1 MPLRSCL
8 AVLFLC
14 SLLTGCSSPG
24 DTEVNNVQQ
33 GTYGQ
38 QLLDLKK
45 AYDSGVI
52 SEREYNKARDNI
64 LDKMND

>member
-1 MPLRSCL
+1 MHKSLMTSLVLCAAL
-8 AVLFLC
+8 A
-14 SLLTGCSSPG
+14 GCSSPG
-24 DTEVNNVQQ
+24 DTEVTTVQQ

-45 AYDSGVI
+45 AYESGVI
-52 SEREYNKARDNI
+52 SEREYNKGRQSI